1 MTPMRFVLAL
11 LTLCALAPDRN
22 YTVSMDGEAL
32 GAADYEQRVD
42 EEGNLRRKTSIYL
55 QTGGPDGF
63 LSREVVFMPDGMPTK
78 IVSVERAYET
88 NRTTEV
94 TFTEKAATV
103 VVSEGGGTQTK
114 TYPVPR
120 NWRPVDPSAW
130 WWVRDAPQPGT
141 SVRARV
147 FDDEERKWVEE
158 EIVYVGEV
166 ELDSGAGTIRTHQI
180 EKKSSGTKLWLDSK
194 GTLVKLVAEQSGTQL
209 VIERKNGAYE

>member
-1 MTPMRFVLAL
+1 MRLILVVLA
-11 LTLCALAPDRN
+11 LCALAPDRN
-22 YTVSMDGEAL
+22 YTVTMDGEIM
-32 GAADYEQRVD
+32 GVADYYQRVD
-42 EEGNLRRKTSIYL
+42 DEGNLHRKTVIDL
-55 QTGGPDGF
+55 QTGGPEGL
-63 LSREVVFMPDGMPTK
+63 LSREVVFLPDGMPTK

-114 TYPVPR
+114 TYPIPR
-120 NWRPVDPSAW
+120 NWRAVDPSAW

-141 SVRARV
+141 SVRARL
-147 FDDEERKWVEE
+147 FDEEEGKWVED
-158 EIVYVGEV
+158 EILYVGEV
-166 ELDSGAGTIRTHQI
+166 ELESGGGKMRTHQI

-209 VIERKNGAYE
+209 VIERKKGEYE

>member
-1 MTPMRFVLAL
+1 MRWIL
-11 LTLCALAPDRN
+11 LVVALCALAPDRN
-22 YTVSMDGEAL
+22 YTVTMDDEIL
-32 GAADYEQRVD
+32 GAAEFHQRVD
-42 EEGNLRRKTSIYL
+42 EEGNLRRKTVIYL
-55 QTGGPDGF
+55 RTSGPEGL
-63 LSREVVFMPDGMPTK
+63 LSREVVFMPDGRPKT

-130 WWVRDAPQPGT
+130 WWVRDTPQPGT
-141 SVRARV
+141 SVRARL
-147 FDDEERKWVEE
+147 FDEEERKWVEE

-166 ELDSGAGTIRTHQI
+166 ELDSGGGKMRTHQV
-180 EKKSSGTKLWLDSK
+180 EKKSSGTKWWLDSK
-194 GTLVKLVAEQSGTQL
+194 GILVKLVAEQSGTQL